1 MSLSGVA
8 VPTFVRLLGSL
19 SGFLDKA
26 ATHAEA
32 KKIDPAVL
40 LGMRL
45 FPDKFPLARQV
56 QLASDFAEGTT
67 ARLAGAE
74 PPRYADEDKTFLGR
88 RYVDV
93 GDLAACLPYLGDWR
107 KTNVD

>member
-40 LGMRL
+40 LGTRL
-45 FPDKFPLARQV
+45 FPDTFPLARQV
-56 QLASDFAEGTT
+56 QLASDFAKGTT

-88 RYVDV
+88 YVDV
-93 GDLAACLPYLGDWR
+93 GDLAACLAYLEDWR
-107 KTNVD
+107 ETNVH